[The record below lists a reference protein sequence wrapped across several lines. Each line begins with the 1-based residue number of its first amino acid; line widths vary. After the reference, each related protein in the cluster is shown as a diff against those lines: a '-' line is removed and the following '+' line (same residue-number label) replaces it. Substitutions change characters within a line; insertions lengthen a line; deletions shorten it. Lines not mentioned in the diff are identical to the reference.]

1 MANILSGKEVAR
13 AIDEES
19 LLLKGDKKVTL
30 ALFKVGNKDN
40 DSSYERG
47 ILKKCEKLGIE
58 VREFNFEPD
67 VASEVFYNTLD
78 KVNND
83 ENVDAILIFRPLP
96 FDERDINKY
105 LSIKKDVDA
114 CLDLSLASC
123 FLDNDEAF
131 KPCTAESVMR
141 ILKYYNIELSGK
153 NVVVLGRSAV
163 IGKPVS
169 MMLLKENAT
178 VTIVH
183 SKSLDVEKIC
193 READILICATGKMES
208 VTKDYVNSKQTI
220 IDVGLNYNEAKH
232 KLCGDVLFDEVEPL
246 VKNITPVPGGVG
258 ALTTSILL
266 NHVVKASKK

>member
-1 MANILSGKEVAR
+1 MANILSGKEVAK

-19 LLLKGDKKVTL
+19 LLLKGDKKLTL
-30 ALFKVGNKDN
+30 ALFKVGNKNN

-47 ILKKCEKLGIE
+47 IFKKCEKLGIE
-58 VREFNFEPD
+58 VREFNFESD

-78 KVNND
+78 RVNND

-131 KPCTAESVMR
+131 KPCTAESVIR

-153 NVVVLGRSAV
+153 KVVVLGRSAV

-178 VTIVH
+178 ITIVH

-266 NHVVKASKK
+266 NHVVKTIK

>member
-96 FDERDINKY
+96 FGERDINKY

-153 NVVVLGRSAV
+153 KVVVLGRSSV

-220 IDVGLNYNEAKH
+220 IDVGLNYNEVKH

-266 NHVVKASKK
+266 NHVVKTIK

>member
-1 MANILSGKEVAR
+1 
-13 AIDEES
+13 
-19 LLLKGDKKVTL
+19 
-30 ALFKVGNKDN
+30 
-40 DSSYERG
+40 
-47 ILKKCEKLGIE
+47 
-58 VREFNFEPD
+58 
-67 VASEVFYNTLD
+67 
-78 KVNND
+78 
-83 ENVDAILIFRPLP
+83 
-96 FDERDINKY
+96 
-105 LSIKKDVDA
+105 
-114 CLDLSLASC
+114 
-123 FLDNDEAF
+123 
-131 KPCTAESVMR
+131 MR

-153 NVVVLGRSAV
+153 KVVVLGRSAV

-183 SKSLDVEKIC
+183 SKSVGVEEIC

-208 VTKDYVNSKQTI
+208 VTKGYVNSDQTI

-266 NHVVKASKK
+266 NHVVKTIK

>member
-1 MANILSGKEVAR
+1 MANILSGKEVAK

-19 LLLKGDKKVTL
+19 LLLKGDKKLTL

-47 ILKKCEKLGIE
+47 IFKKCEKLGIE
-58 VREFNFEPD
+58 VREINFELNVNPN
-67 VASEVFYNTLD
+67 VFYNTLD

-83 ENVDAILIFRPLP
+83 DSVDAILIFRPLP
-96 FDERDINKY
+96 FDERNINKY

-153 NVVVLGRSAV
+153 KAVVLGRSAV

-178 VTIVH
+178 VTIAH
-183 SKSLDVEKIC
+183 SKSVNVEEIC

-208 VTKDYVNSKQTI
+208 VTKDYVNSRQTI
-220 IDVGLNYNEAKH
+220 IDVGLNYNEVKH

-266 NHVVKASKK
+266 NHVVRTIK

>member
-1 MANILSGKEVAR
+1 MANILSGKEVAK

-19 LLLKGDKKVTL
+19 LLLKGDKKLTL

-58 VREFNFEPD
+58 DREINFELNVNPN
-67 VASEVFYNTLD
+67 VFYNTLD

-83 ENVDAILIFRPLP
+83 DSVDAILIFRPLP

-153 NVVVLGRSAV
+153 KVVVLGRSAV

-178 VTIVH
+178 VTIMH
-183 SKSLDVEKIC
+183 SKSVGVEEIC

-208 VTKDYVNSKQTI
+208 ITKEYVNSKQTI

>member
-19 LLLKGDKKVTL
+19 LLLKGDKKLTL

-67 VASEVFYNTLD
+67 VASEVFYNMLG

-83 ENVDAILIFRPLP
+83 ENVDAVLIFRPLP

-153 NVVVLGRSAV
+153 KVVVLGRSSV

-220 IDVGLNYNEAKH
+220 IDVGLNYNEVKH

-266 NHVVKASKK
+266 NHVVKTIK